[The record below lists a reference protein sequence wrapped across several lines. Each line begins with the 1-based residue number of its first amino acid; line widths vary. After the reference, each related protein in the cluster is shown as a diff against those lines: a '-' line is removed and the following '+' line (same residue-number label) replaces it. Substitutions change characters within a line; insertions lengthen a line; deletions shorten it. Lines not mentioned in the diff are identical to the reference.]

1 MPSASS
7 ALPRPRWGRR
17 LAAATAAA
25 AIALAGTLAS
35 ELPAHAAPTP
45 FSAGMETGNLREF
58 TATSVSSGALQVT
71 TQRAFSGSRSA
82 HATYTGRGS
91 NGYARGQ
98 QDVTW
103 RSGDDVW
110 YGMAVFLPSGFKAAQ
125 QGPVDLLRWDN
136 WSIDPNNTDRSG
148 LTLDSRGRLV
158 LLTQQLNRTGYNPLL
173 GGYDVP
179 EGRWVHLEV
188 RQRLSSSS
196 GQAINEVWMDGR
208 RLGSNTSANSYGRN
222 ATRLRAGIVA
232 VSAGQQ
238 TNNLQLWFDDVT
250 ISSSRVGPK
259 GSTSSPSPSPA
270 PSTGFTDVVAGSTHA
285 ANISTIARKGITHGC
300 GNGRYCPSRGVTRAE
315 MASFLTRALD
325 LPARSGSRYRDV
337 KAGSTHAGAI
347 EAIAAAGIT
356 QGCGN
361 DRFCPDRVVTR
372 AEMATFL
379 VRSTSLSP
387 RTSGSRFVDV
397 RAGATHTGSINA
409 IADAGI
415 TTGCGRSTHYC
426 PDRGVTRAEMASF
439 LVRAFRL

>member
-270 PSTGFTDVVAGSTHA
+270 PSPSPSPSQEPPAEDQPSSHDADPNRVTGDFTGDGQDEVASYEPST
-285 ANISTIARKGITHGC
+285 GIWTVTRTVDGRAVSGEWGRFNTRTGWSHHLVGDFNN
-300 GNGRYCPSRGVTRAE
+300 NGRDDI
-315 MASFLTRALD
+315 ASYH
-325 LPARSGSRYRDV
+325 PG
-337 KAGSTHAGAI
+337 AGTWWVS
-347 EAIAAAGIT
+347 
-356 QGCGN
+356 
-361 DRFCPDRVVTR
+361 
-372 AEMATFL
+372 
-379 VRSTSLSP
+379 RSTGNRFTPELWTRFTT
-387 RTSGSRFVDV
+387 RTGWSHHLVGDFNNNGRDDIASYHPG
-397 RAGATHTGSINA
+397 AGTWWRSASTGT
-409 IADAGI
+409 DF
-415 TTGCGRSTHYC
+415 TLHRW
-426 PDRGVTRAEMASF
+426 
-439 LVRAFRL
+439 